1 MGQGRVAVA
10 SAVIIGVGYHA
21 CSIIL
26 QEYQFSSDHRAMAC
40 DHNRF
45 CRRQCGECEARFT
58 TFERVQL
65 REISVLKRDGRKVP
79 FSREKLERSFN
90 IALRKRSVH
99 ENDVMMAIND
109 IVRKLESTGEADVTS
124 DYVGS
129 LVMKALLSL
138 DKVGYIRYAS
148 VYKNFEDA
156 SDFEDFVN
164 DLRR

>member
-1 MGQGRVAVA
+1 MLCPICRCEDTQVKDSCPSEDGT
-10 SAVIIGVGYHA
+10 
-21 CSIIL
+21 SI
-26 QEYQFSSDHRAMAC
+26 R
-40 DHNRF
+40 R
-45 CRRQCGECEARFT
+45 RRQCAECEARFT

-99 ENDVMMAIND
+99 ENDMVMAIND

-164 DLRR
+164 DLRP

>member
-1 MGQGRVAVA
+1 MLCPICRSEDTQVKDSRPSEDGA
-10 SAVIIGVGYHA
+10 SI
-21 CSIIL
+21 
-26 QEYQFSSDHRAMAC
+26 R
-40 DHNRF
+40 R
-45 CRRQCGECEARFT
+45 RRQCSECEARFT

-99 ENDVMMAIND
+99 ENDVVMAIND

-129 LVMKALLSL
+129 LVMKALLSW
-138 DKVGYIRYAS
+138 IRLGISATLLS
-148 VYKNFEDA
+148 IRILKMPA
-156 SDFEDFVN
+156 ISKT
-164 DLRR
+164 L